1 MVVHRNIQLSAFSLS
16 TTFLHGQLLSTS
28 DLSIYFVS
36 TRFFFFRVLANGLG
50 LGERIYAR
58 FCYCFICSIPMCCVR
73 CGAAWVQTATRF
85 SVTFQRFGAL
95 CDTRL
100 FV

>member
-36 TRFFFFRVLANGLG
+36 TRFFFFVFWRMGLG
-50 LGERIYAR
+50 WERGSTLAFVIVLSALYPCAAFGVAPLG
-58 FCYCFICSIPMCCVR
+58 F
-73 CGAAWVQTATRF
+73 
-85 SVTFQRFGAL
+85 
-95 CDTRL
+95 RL
-100 FV
+100 PLASL